1 MLPFLLKL
9 TVENFIVSSLEG
21 GKKTRNSLGV
31 GGKWE
36 GPLPEDGAPP
46 SQRLAHT
53 LFEKSRQ
60 IKEAEI
66 QDKMFVVT
74 GSNSDKK

>member
-1 MLPFLLKL
+1 MAK
-9 TVENFIVSSLEG
+9 I
-21 GKKTRNSLGV
+21 TRNPLGV

-36 GPLPEDGAPP
+36 GPLPEDGGPP
-46 SQRLAHT
+46 SQSLAHT
-53 LFEKSRQ
+53 LFEKSGQ
-60 IKEAEI
+60 IKEADI